1 MKEFVENKV
10 YELYEL
16 REQEL
21 GAPLLRHLERML
33 ILQLVHAKWIDH
45 LKVMD
50 DLREG
55 IGLRGYAQVD
65 PFVEYSKEAHE
76 LFMDLLMAIREDVV
90 KYVFR
95 VQVELTP
102 QAKEAEA
109 AEGNVDETG
118 SLKGSASGV
127 RRPVRAGEKIGRNAP
142 CPCGSGK
149 KYKNCC
155 MRK

>member
-1 MKEFVENKV
+1 
-10 YELYEL
+10 
-16 REQEL
+16 
-21 GAPLLRHLERML
+21 ML

-95 VQVELTP
+95 VQVELRP

-118 SLKGSASGV
+118 SLKGSASGA
-127 RRPVRAGEKIGRNAP
+127 RRPVRTGEKIGRNAP